1 MVERKQL
8 GRGVSFRVR
17 PLILR
22 YARRCH
28 ALSYLV
34 RSPRAM
40 TILLG
45 LELDDAK
52 IRNLALDGMS
62 KAQIARELGVSRM
75 TVYRAIDAGGTKGDT
90 KFR

>member
-1 MVERKQL
+1 
-8 GRGVSFRVR
+8 
-17 PLILR
+17 
-22 YARRCH
+22 
-28 ALSYLV
+28 
-34 RSPRAM
+34 M

-75 TVYRAIDAGGTKGDT
+75 TVYRAIDAAGTKGDT